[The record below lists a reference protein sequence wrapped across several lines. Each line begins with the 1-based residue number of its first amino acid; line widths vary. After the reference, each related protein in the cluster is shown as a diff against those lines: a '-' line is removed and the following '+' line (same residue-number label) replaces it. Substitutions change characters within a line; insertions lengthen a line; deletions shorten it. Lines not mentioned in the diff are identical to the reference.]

1 MGSNKHRRND
11 SSAMA
16 ADGAGNGVRLDILG
30 NELAIGDIVVTSYG
44 GLLSVG
50 RIEQFTKK
58 MVRIKG
64 INHGYIRRLV
74 YQQDVMRIEGEA
86 VTMWVLRNEK

>member
-1 MGSNKHRRND
+1 MGRFIHRRNA
-11 SSAMA
+11 SSAMV
-16 ADGAGNGVRLDILG
+16 ADGTGNSVRLDILG

-74 YQQDVMRIEGEA
+74 YQEDVMRIEGEA

>member
-1 MGSNKHRRND
+1 MGSYKHRRNA
-11 SSAMA
+11 SSPMA
-16 ADGAGNGVRLDILG
+16 ANGTGNGVRLDILG

-74 YQQDVMRIEGEA
+74 YQEDVMRIEGEA

>member
-1 MGSNKHRRND
+1 MGRFIHRRNA

-16 ADGAGNGVRLDILG
+16 TNGAGNSVRLDILG

-64 INHGYIRRLV
+64 INHRYIRRLV
-74 YQQDVMRIEGEA
+74 YQEDVMRIEGEA

>member
-1 MGSNKHRRND
+1 MGGYKHRRND

-16 ADGAGNGVRLDILG
+16 ANRTEVSVRQDILG
-30 NELAIGDIVVTSYG
+30 NELAIGDIVVTGYG

-74 YQQDVMRIEGEA
+74 YLQDVMRIEGEA